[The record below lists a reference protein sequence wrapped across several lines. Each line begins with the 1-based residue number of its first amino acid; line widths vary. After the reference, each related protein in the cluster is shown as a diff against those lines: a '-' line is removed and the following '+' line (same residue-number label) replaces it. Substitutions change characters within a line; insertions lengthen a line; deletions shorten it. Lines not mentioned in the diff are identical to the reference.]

1 MPEKYK
7 PEKYKE
13 EIEEIL
19 KRAGEAAPRGSPGKL
34 EKPPDDRPPESRPAR
49 RAAEPR
55 SNPGRRF
62 PSITPGKLM
71 LAGVIIFLIGIKVWP
86 LIWVGLA
93 TLVGAYL
100 LYFVTPRSISYE
112 KRWRGQPIEEGET
125 SSSWDR
131 IKRWLKR

>member
-1 MPEKYK
+1 MPERYK
-7 PEKYKE
+7 PEKYRE

-34 EKPPDDRPPESRPAR
+34 ERPPEDRPRESLVRR
-49 RAAEPR
+49 RAPGPKHR
-55 SNPGRRF
+55 GGRRL

-71 LAGVIIFLIGIKVWP
+71 LAGVVLFLIGIKVWP

-93 TLVGAYL
+93 TLLGAYL

-112 KRWRGQPIEEGET
+112 KRWRGQPIDEGYT
-125 SSSWDR
+125 SPWER
-131 IKRWLKR
+131 IKRWLKG